1 MFENY
6 SEEARK
12 LIQISRQ
19 EAAKLHNVSIYLE
32 HLFLAILHLKSCTA
46 YRVLSKHIKDTEEL
60 YDSISD
66 RIRNREIDYFTNKIS
81 FSEVVRKVLK
91 KASTEAYRN
100 HSKHV
105 GSEHILLAL
114 LLEGDES
121 LNRLLISYGLNYYT
135 LKDELGGQASYDTES
150 QKSSPPQFLEEYGV
164 DLNNMALEERL
175 DPLIGRED
183 ELDRIIQVLCR
194 RNKNNPILVGEPGV
208 GKTAIVEGLAQRIAS
223 RKVPEILK
231 DYRIFSLD
239 IGSLVAGTKYRGQF
253 EDRMKKLIKEVRRCE
268 KIIIFIDEIHSI
280 IGAGAAEGSLDASSL
295 LKPALARGEFQCI
308 GSTTTEEYRRY
319 IEKDGTLDRRFQE
332 IRINPPSKAL
342 TVDILKGLKSK
353 YEEFHRVKIDEEA
366 IEKAVELSDRY
377 VMYRNLPDKAI
388 DILDE
393 ACSRVRLHYSEFPD
407 TKQGYES
414 LLDHYS
420 RNMEQALSN
429 NDYENASKW
438 SDKIKRLNRFYNDI
452 LSGTRSFDHEP
463 VITGEDIE
471 YIVSKVSGI
480 PVYKI
485 EESEVDKLLNMES
498 EIHKYVVGQDIAVKR
513 VSDTVRRSRSGINYG
528 KRPIGSFMFLG
539 PTGVGKTELAKVL
552 AEFLFGS
559 KDALLRIDMS
569 EYMEKFSVSRLIG
582 SPPGYVGYEDGGQLT
597 NKVKRKPYSVILLD
611 EIEKAHPDV
620 FNILLQIFEEGEL
633 TDSIGNKVSFRNTII
648 ILTSNIGASKISKSV
663 PLGFA
668 KGQGEKLNFKEIENM
683 VMAEV
688 KNSFNPEFINR
699 LDDIIVFHPLTLD
712 HIIKILDIQQNYIN
726 DNLKSM
732 NISIRISE
740 EAKMWFS
747 SKGFSSSYGARPLR
761 RIIQKEIEDR
771 LATMFLKKE
780 LKSGDE
786 VVITA
791 IDDRLNFN
799 IEHQDV
805 DKLVET
811 SILT

>member
-6 SEEARK
+6 SEEAK
-12 LIQISRQ
+12 KIIQLSRQ
-19 EAAKLHNVSIYLE
+19 EAAKSHSVSIHIE
-32 HLFLAILHLKSCTA
+32 HLFLAMIQLKSCTA
-46 YRVLSKHIKDTEEL
+46 YRILSRHIKDPEDL
-60 YDSISD
+60 YDALYARIKD
-66 RIRNREIDYFTNKIS
+66 REVDYFSNKIS

-100 HSKHV
+100 QSQYV
-105 GSEHILLAL
+105 GSEHLLLAL

-121 LNRLLISYGLNYYT
+121 LNRLLINYGVNYYT
-135 LKDELGGQASYDTES
+135 LKDELGGKAGSHPESRKSASS
-150 QKSSPPQFLEEYGV
+150 QFLEEFGV
-164 DLNNMALEERL
+164 DLNDMAMQERL

-183 ELDRIIQVLCR
+183 ELDRIIQILCR
-194 RNKNNPILVGEPGV
+194 RTKNNPILVGEPGV
-208 GKTAIVEGLAQRIAS
+208 GKTAIVEGLAQRIVN
-223 RKVPEILK
+223 RKVPEILR
-231 DYRIFSLD
+231 DFRIFSLD

-253 EDRMKKLIKEVRRCE
+253 EDRMKKLIKEVRKSE
-268 KIIIFIDEIHSI
+268 NIIIFIDEIHSI

-308 GSTTTEEYRRY
+308 GATTTEEYRRY

-332 IRINPPSKAL
+332 IRINPPSKSL
-342 TVDILKGLKSK
+342 TVNILKGIRSK
-353 YEEFHRVKIDEEA
+353 YEDFHKVQINDEA
-366 IEKAVELSDRY
+366 IEKAVDLSDRY
-377 VMYRNLPDKAI
+377 IMYRNLPDKAI

-393 ACSRVRLHYSEFPD
+393 ACARVRLHYSEFPD
-407 TKQGYES
+407 NKQGYES
-414 LLDHYS
+414 LMALYNK
-420 RNMEQALSN
+420 NMDDSIGK

-438 SDKIKRLNRFYNDI
+438 SDNIKRLTRFYNQVV
-452 LSGTRSFDHEP
+452 SGEKDYYHNP

-485 EESEVDKLLNMES
+485 EESEIDKLLNMEA
-498 EIHKYVVGQDIAVKR
+498 EIHRYIVGQDIAVKR

-528 KRPIGSFMFLG
+528 NRPIGSFMFLG

-552 AEFLFGS
+552 AEFLFGN
-559 KDALLRIDMS
+559 KEALLRIDMS

-597 NKVKRKPYSVILLD
+597 NKVKRKPYCVILLD

-633 TDSIGNKVSFRNTII
+633 TDSLGNKVSFKNTII
-648 ILTSNIGASKISKSV
+648 ILTSNIGANKISKSV

-683 VMAEV
+683 VMSEV
-688 KNSFNPEFINR
+688 KNNFNPEFINR

-712 HIIKILDIQQNYIN
+712 HIMKILDIQQSYIN
-726 DNLKSM
+726 SNLKAM
-732 NISIRISE
+732 NISISITK
-740 EAKMWFS
+740 EAKTWFS
-747 SKGFSSSYGARPLR
+747 KKGYSNNYGARPLR

-780 LKSGDE
+780 INSGDRIIISE
-786 VVITA
+786 KENKISLS
-791 IDDRLNFN
+791 IMP
-799 IEHQDV
+799 QDV
-805 DKLVET
+805 DNLIET